1 MPSLRVALLIV
12 LGIGAAGTAQ
22 SAQVCRGPNGFVDS
36 DLHARTFLWRPEWL
50 RALKADRNTPQLSPT
65 VQALFGE
72 ADAALR
78 EGPFTVVNKSHV
90 PPSGD
95 KHDYYSVA
103 PYSWPNPNTPNGLPY
118 IDRDG
123 EVNPERYS
131 DAFDTGALE
140 KMSRAVA
147 SLALAYYV
155 SDDKRYATRAADLL
169 RTWFVTPAT
178 RMNPNLR
185 FAQAVPG
192 KVDGRAAGLID
203 AYRLVRVVEAVGLVG
218 KSGALDKADQAALEA
233 WFGSYAEWMSTDP
246 IAIAE
251 RDSTNNHGI
260 YYDAQLMSFALMAR
274 RDVMARAIA
283 GRFMANRIAT
293 QVEPDGSL
301 PRELKRTRSFHYT
314 NYALAGAFDVAQFAQ
329 CLNIDLWNARAPNGR
344 TLRSA
349 FDYVARYA
357 GREKEWPYPELRMD
371 PSELR
376 DLLVRASWA
385 WGSKDYA
392 AAAARSGGQPI
403 GSLSSFLRVEP
414 ISDGRAK

>member
-1 MPSLRVALLIV
+1 MPLVRLALFV
-12 LGIGAAGTAQ
+12 LLGFGAAGCTLA
-22 SAQVCRGPNGFVDS
+22 ADACRGSNGFIDS
-36 DLHARTFLWRPEWL
+36 DIHARTFLWRPEWL
-50 RALKADRNTPQLSPT
+50 GAVKAGRDSRELSATVKALLA
-65 VQALFGE
+65 E
-72 ADAALR
+72 ADTAL
-78 EGPFTVVNKSHV
+78 GKDPYTVVNKSHV

-103 PYSWPNPNTPNGLPY
+103 PYSWPNPDTPNGLPY
-118 IDRDG
+118 INRDG

-131 DAFDTGALE
+131 SAFDTTSLE
-140 KMSRAVA
+140 NMSRAVA

-155 SDDKRYATRAADLL
+155 SDDKRYATKAADLL

-185 FAQAVPG
+185 FAQAIPG
-192 KVDGRAAGLID
+192 KVEGRAAGLID
-203 AYRLVRVVEAVGLVG
+203 AYRLVRVVEAIGLIG
-218 KSGALDKADQAALEA
+218 KSGALTKADHAALET
-233 WFGSYAEWMSTDP
+233 WFGAYADWMSTDP

-251 RDSTNNHGI
+251 RDATNNHGI
-260 YYDAQLMSFALMAR
+260 YYDAQLMSFALLAR
-274 RDVMARAIA
+274 RDAMARAVA
-283 GRFMANRIAT
+283 ERFMTTRIAT

-329 CLNIDLWNARAPNGR
+329 CLGVDLWNARAPNGR

-349 FDYVARYA
+349 FDYVAHYA
-357 GREKEWPYPELRMD
+357 GREKDWPYPELRPE

-376 DLLVRASWA
+376 DLLVRASWT
-385 WGSKDYA
+385 WNSQDYA
-392 AAAARSGGQPI
+392 AAAARYGGQQI

-414 ISDGRAK
+414 ISDDRK